1 MAPVTHVAQR
11 INLWFARKSVRKAV
25 GDALAYGI
33 GIVLSAAAVI
43 PLLWMLSTALKD
55 MGSVFIF
62 PPQWIPDPIVWE
74 NFGEAM
80 TFFPFGLY
88 YLNTCKITFTCIV
101 GQLLTGSLV
110 AYGFARFKVPG
121 RDLLFMIV
129 LSPMFLPFQVTLI
142 PLYLLYNKLG
152 WQDTYL
158 PLTVPFFFGGSPF
171 YIFLLRQ
178 FFRTI
183 PNELDE
189 AALIDGCSRLGILYR
204 IILPLS
210 KPALATVAIFSF
222 MAHWNAFLMPLI
234 YIDSQDKLTVAL
246 GLSRFTGMFGETLW
260 NLLMAASLVAVLP
273 CILVFLFAQKYF
285 VQGIVTTGMTGR

>member
-1 MAPVTHVAQR
+1 MESVVQVVSSVS
-11 INLWFARKSVRKAV
+11 LWLARKSVRTRVAN
-25 GDALAYGI
+25 ALAYGV
-33 GIVLSAAAVI
+33 GIVLSAAAVL

-55 MGSVFIF
+55 MGSVFLF
-62 PPQWIPDPIVWE
+62 PPKWIPNPIMWE
-74 NFGEAM
+74 NFGEAV
-80 TFFPFGLY
+80 TYFPFGRY

-110 AYGFARFKVPG
+110 AYGFARFRIPG
-121 RDLLFMIV
+121 RDLLFMVV

-183 PNELDE
+183 PSELDE

-222 MAHWNAFLMPLI
+222 MAHWNSFLMPLI
-234 YIDSQDKLTVAL
+234 YIDSQEKLTVAL
-246 GLSRFTGMFGETLW
+246 GLSRFTGMYGATLW

-285 VQGIVTTGMTGR
+285 VQGIVTTGMAGR

>member
-1 MAPVTHVAQR
+1 
-11 INLWFARKSVRKAV
+11 
-25 GDALAYGI
+25 
-33 GIVLSAAAVI
+33 
-43 PLLWMLSTALKD
+43 
-55 MGSVFIF
+55 
-62 PPQWIPDPIVWE
+62 
-74 NFGEAM
+74 
-80 TFFPFGLY
+80 
-88 YLNTCKITFTCIV
+88 
-101 GQLLTGSLV
+101 
-110 AYGFARFKVPG
+110 
-121 RDLLFMIV
+121 
-129 LSPMFLPFQVTLI
+129 LI

-158 PLTVPFFFGGSPF
+158 PLTVPFFFGGAPF

-222 MAHWNAFLMPLI
+222 MAHWNEFLMPLI
-234 YIDSQDKLTVAL
+234 YIDSQEKLTVAL
-246 GLSRFTGMFGETLW
+246 GLSRFTGMYGATLW
-260 NLLMAASLVAVLP
+260 NLLMAASLVTVLP

-285 VQGIVTTGMTGR
+285 VRGIVTTGLAGR